1 MLLRAVV
8 AAGGLTFIAT
18 GFGVLFSTTCR
29 TVVWGPAGSDRAGNF
44 TATCHDAA
52 ITGGMSQGIAALLS
66 FAAGTA
72 LIALVVIPAWLA
84 RRRGESDVLEA

>member
-18 GFGVLFSTTCR
+18 GLGVLFSQTCR

-52 ITGGMSQGIAALLS
+52 VAGGMSQGLAALIS
-66 FAAGTA
+66 FLAGTA
-72 LIALVVIPAWLA
+72 LLLLVFLPGYIA
-84 RRRGESDVLEA
+84 RRREA